1 MKPPTKDWSSQHQS
15 PTCKSCLF
23 QTSGVL
29 IQTPPR
35 GKLLVRNQYSSW
47 GVLWPTRY
55 KDLRSLKSISSWEGW
70 KVYPHHPLQTCQV
83 GLLLNCPKF
92 KMGSA
97 SQSYVQGHFHQHVS
111 KLLSEKK
118 KKSIKDL
125 KASSVFPFGERVV
138 NGNMINNYTNSKFP
152 SPNTLKALQPLPP
165 ALSLWVFWF
174 KFHCG
179 IRLYCGLG
187 FTSHFLFFWPWR
199 VSAPELEST
208 LSTLSCDIRLS
219 SSSRW
224 QCLETNKKSPVRSK
238 SISRIPCST
247 PRDRDTCL
255 GGATSKP
262 TRWYNTKR
270 KSLTNSDKIEAKKGW
285 QAFKNQCC
293 LINGKQR
300 GSYYNCTVTFSFHSI
315 F

>member
-83 GLLLNCPKF
+83 GLLRNCPKF
-92 KMGSA
+92 KMGST
-97 SQSYVQGHFHQHVS
+97 SQSSVQGHFHQHLS

-187 FTSHFLFFWPWR
+187 FTSYFLFFFWPWR

-208 LSTLSCDIRLS
+208 LSTLSCDIRSS

-224 QCLETNKKSPVRSK
+224 QCLETNKKSPARSK

-247 PRDRDTCL
+247 PRDRDMWL
-255 GGATSKP
+255 GGGAQHQNVPDAITQRGNLLLTLSHKIE
-262 TRWYNTKR
+262 TKR
-270 KSLTNSDKIEAKKGW
+270 ADK
-285 QAFKNQCC
+285 
-293 LINGKQR
+293 LLRINAG
-300 GSYYNCTVTFSFHSI
+300 
-315 F
+315 